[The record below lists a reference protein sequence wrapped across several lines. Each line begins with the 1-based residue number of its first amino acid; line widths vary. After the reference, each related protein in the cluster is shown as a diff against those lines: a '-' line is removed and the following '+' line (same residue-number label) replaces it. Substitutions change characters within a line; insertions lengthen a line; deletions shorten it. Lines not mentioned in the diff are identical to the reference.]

1 MKRRIVDDVVVGVD
15 EHPSSLAALDWATAE
30 AAARGAELRIVHAR
44 YCPVP
49 PDPYGIV
56 VPVDE
61 ICAAREAG
69 ERVLRAAVRR
79 VRDIASDVPVSAHL
93 ATGIAAQVLLDW
105 SRDAALLVVGVA
117 GPEQRRH
124 RIPRPRLINWASCPV
139 AIIRDRQAPQRAR
152 TSPRVVLGVD
162 GSGRAT
168 PAIHAAFQAAAQRQV
183 PLLVVHAHKPPDPP
197 AYTEAWSITASGSVE
212 RALQAGRAAFPDVP
226 VTIAIDTVSP
236 VEALSTGAA
245 GAALVVVGSNLHR
258 GIPILNCQPISHA
271 LLEHIAAPVLVVPR
285 RAGRRH
291 PSQRPDQVG
300 RADVGRAD
308 VERADNATRETPPTH
323 RRAKDHHRFSGGPS
337 Q

>member
-1 MKRRIVDDVVVGVD
+1 MKRRIVGDVVVGVN

-30 AAARGAELRIVHAR
+30 AAARGTELRIVHAR

-79 VRDIASDVPVSAHL
+79 VRDIASDVSVSAHL
-93 ATGIAAQVLLDW
+93 ASGLAAQVLLDW

-117 GPEQRRH
+117 GPGQRRCV
-124 RIPRPRLINWASCPV
+124 PRPRLIKWASCPV
-139 AIIRDRQAPQRAR
+139 AVIRDRQVPQRAR
-152 TSPRVVLGVD
+152 SSPRVVLGVD

-168 PAIHAAFQAAAQRQV
+168 PAIHAAFHAAVQRQV

-197 AYTEAWSITASGSVE
+197 AYTEAWSSTARGSIE
-212 RALQAGRAAFPDVP
+212 RALQAGRAAYPDVP
-226 VTIAIDTVSP
+226 VIIAIDTVGP
-236 VEALSTGAA
+236 VEALSRRAA

-258 GIPILNCQPISHA
+258 GMPILNCQPISHA
-271 LLEHIAAPVLVVPR
+271 VLEHIAAPVLVVPR

-291 PSQRPDQVG
+291 TSQRPDQAG

-323 RRAKDHHRFSGGPS
+323 RRAKDHHRFFGGPS